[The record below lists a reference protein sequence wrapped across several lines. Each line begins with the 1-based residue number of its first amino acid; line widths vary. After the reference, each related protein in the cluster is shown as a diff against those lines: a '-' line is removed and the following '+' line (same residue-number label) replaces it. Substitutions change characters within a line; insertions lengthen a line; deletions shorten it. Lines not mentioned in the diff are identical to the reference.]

1 HDRTRD
7 GAGGC
12 RRDDGERSRPRL
24 RLGRRG
30 PRALGDPRTDRP
42 GGRPGPPARGGR
54 ARACRARRPGRHLAG
69 RPPPARD
76 REREHPVLRPR
87 AADPRGRH
95 LLRRPSHRARRPA
108 RRVGAA
114 LMPYAVPVIVLA
126 VVTLVLLLGMLR
138 GWRARSRR
146 HPVPELPA
154 LPAAPHEPPIEG
166 VYVASTLAGRPWER
180 VVARGLGTRSAVEIR
195 IVEP

>member
-1 HDRTRD
+1 
-7 GAGGC
+7 
-12 RRDDGERSRPRL
+12 
-24 RLGRRG
+24 
-30 PRALGDPRTDRP
+30 
-42 GGRPGPPARGGR
+42 
-54 ARACRARRPGRHLAG
+54 
-69 RPPPARD
+69 
-76 REREHPVLRPR
+76 
-87 AADPRGRH
+87 
-95 LLRRPSHRARRPA
+95 
-108 RRVGAA
+108 
-114 LMPYAVPVIVLA
+114 MPYAVPVIVLA

-195 IVEP
+195 IVEPGPNDSGGGVLLTRRGARDVFIPGTDLRGVRRASVMIGKVVEADGLVVLTWQVGDTLLDTGLRTRYASERPLLYDRILALLPLRGTGAHPEGRTHD